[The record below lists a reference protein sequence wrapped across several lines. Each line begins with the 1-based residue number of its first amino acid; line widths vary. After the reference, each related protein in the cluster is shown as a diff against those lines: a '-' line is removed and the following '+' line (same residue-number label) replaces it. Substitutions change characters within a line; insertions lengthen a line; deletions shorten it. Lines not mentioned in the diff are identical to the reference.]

1 MPGAGVKVAHMGR
14 FTIRTRLLILAGL
27 GLLVFFGTS
36 FYLTRAL
43 VHTTASLSKQTKLV
57 ADLETAYRA
66 SREFNDMKYWL
77 TDLAVSLLMNAEESA
92 RAARRNLEDELAK
105 LSEIDADAANAI
117 RADADKVMQQAML
130 AVDAYTHDHR
140 VLGNSLMAPARAYMH
155 DADLKLATLVERLR
169 AESQSLRDQVDAET
183 QHALRLAFTV
193 VSIATLIGLVLTGL
207 LLRSISLP
215 LGRLVTA
222 INGISAGNLRV
233 EIPPAGKDE
242 LGAMTRTL
250 GLFRESLIER
260 ERLSRE
266 RDEQRRTIETA
277 VEAISDGIV
286 LYDADD
292 RLVLSNSRFRELY
305 AGLGQNI
312 VPGVSFEHVV
322 RAALELGLHELG
334 DRSLDVWLQHR
345 LEEHRHPTG
354 SHVHRHRDNRWIRVT
369 ERRTPDDGTVAVY
382 TDITELKEREEELFA
397 AKERAEQA
405 LHELKRAQSSL
416 VQAEKLALLGQLV
429 AGIAHEIK
437 NPLNFVNNFAS
448 LSVEHLEELKE
459 VVADALARPSDAAH
473 DDIEEIVAT
482 LTGNLR
488 KIGEHGAR
496 ADSIVKS
503 MLAHSREGPA
513 ERRPADIN
521 ALVEES
527 LNLAYHGARA
537 QDQSFNVTLERDF
550 DPAAGAIDIIPQDIS
565 RALLNLFSNGFY
577 ATQMRRKAGTDPA
590 YEPTVTATTRRSD
603 GIVEIQVRDNGTGIP
618 AGVVDKIFTPFF
630 TTKPPG
636 EGTGLGLSLSYDIIV
651 HAHKGSFQ
659 VQSAEGEFTQFTL
672 RLPCGK
678 MKDAMREASG

>member
-1 MPGAGVKVAHMGR
+1 MAR
-14 FTIRTRLLILAGL
+14 FSIRIRLLILAGL
-27 GLLVFFGTS
+27 GLFVFLATS
-36 FYLTRAL
+36 FYLTRTL
-43 VHTTASLSKQTKLV
+43 VHTTDSLAEQTRLV
-57 ADLETAYRA
+57 SDLETAYRA
-66 SREFNDMKYWL
+66 NREFNDMKYWL
-77 TDLAVSLLMNAEESA
+77 TDLAVSLLMNAEERA
-92 RAARRNLEDELAK
+92 RQARKNLDDELANLAVVDK
-105 LSEIDADAANAI
+105 EAADAI
-117 RADADKVMQQAML
+117 RADADKVLQQSLL

-140 VLGNSLMAPARAYMH
+140 VLGNSLMAPARTYMH
-155 DADLKLATLVERLR
+155 DADLKLATLVARLR
-169 AESQSLRDQVDAET
+169 AESQRLRDHVDAET
-183 QHALRLAFTV
+183 RQTLRLALTV
-193 VSIATLIGLVLTGL
+193 VSIATLIGLALTGL
-207 LLRSISLP
+207 LLRSISQP

-222 INGISAGNLRV
+222 IDGISAGNLRV

-242 LGAMTRTL
+242 IGAMTRTL
-250 GLFRESLIER
+250 ELFRDSLIER

-277 VEAISDGIV
+277 VETISDGIV
-286 LYDADD
+286 LYDSNEQ
-292 RLVLSNSRFRELY
+292 LVLSNSRFRELY
-305 AGLGQNI
+305 AGLGQHI
-312 VPGVSFEHVV
+312 SPGVSFEHVV

-334 DRSLDVWLQHR
+334 DRSPEAWLQHR
-345 LEEHRHPTG
+345 LEEHRNPHG

-369 ERRTPDDGTVAVY
+369 ERRTPDGGSVAVY
-382 TDITELKEREEELFA
+382 TDITELKEREAELFA

-405 LHELKRAQSSL
+405 LHDLKRAQNSL

-437 NPLNFVNNFAS
+437 NPLNFVNNFSS
-448 LSVEHLEELKE
+448 LSVELLEELKE
-459 VVADALARPSDAAH
+459 LVEDALAQPDAAAR
-473 DDIEEIVAT
+473 DDIEEIVTT

-537 QDQSFNVTLERDF
+537 HDKSFNVTLERDF
-550 DPAAGAIDIIPQDIS
+550 DPAAGTIEIIPQDVS

-577 ATQMRRKAGTDPA
+577 ATQMRHKAGGEPA

-603 GIVEIQVRDNGTGIP
+603 GMVEIRVRDNGTGIP
-618 AGVVDKIFTPFF
+618 DAVVEKIFTPFF

-651 HAHKGSFQ
+651 HAHKGTFE
-659 VQSAEGEFTQFTL
+659 VQSREGEFTQFTL

-678 MKDAMREASG
+678 VPDAKREASG